1 MGVMEVDVETIK
13 INIVIVGTSISSA
26 ITMFMADVTAIAMT
40 NAMVVVADMVGAVA
54 MAAKT
59 PKEITR
65 IFGGRT
71 NDTCQVCGK
80 VGHIALNYWKRFQK
94 IYRGL
99 GKI

>member
-1 MGVMEVDVETIK
+1 
-13 INIVIVGTSISSA
+13 
-26 ITMFMADVTAIAMT
+26 MFMADVTAIAMT

-54 MAAKT
+54 MAAET

-65 IFGGRT
+65 ISGGRT